1 MPAGRRRDR
10 GAALTLRC
18 WVSARWTIPVPP
30 AHRFPM
36 AKYGLIRDGV
46 LAAGVVAP
54 TEIAEP
60 ERCPRWSLELA
71 HDRGYVGRVVEQ
83 ALEPREVRRIGF
95 PQVPE
100 LAERS
105 LRTTQGTVEAARD
118 ALATGAGLNLAGG
131 THHAGI
137 GFGEGYCVFN
147 DVAVAIRTLQ
157 HEGLLGRAVVID
169 LDVHQ
174 GNGTAEIFAG
184 DPDVVT
190 FSMHG
195 ARNFP
200 WRKIPSTV
208 DVGLD
213 DGTDD
218 ASYLAALEAH
228 LEAVLDRADANL
240 AFYLAGADPYVGD
253 RLGRLGVSIEGLRRR
268 DARVFAACQRRGLP
282 VAMAL
287 AGGYAHDLADLV
299 TIHTNSVREL
309 RRAYAA

>member
-1 MPAGRRRDR
+1 
-10 GAALTLRC
+10 
-18 WVSARWTIPVPP
+18 
-30 AHRFPM
+30 M

-46 LAAGVVAP
+46 LAAGVVAHD
-54 TEIAEP
+54 EMAEP

-118 ALATGAGLNLAGG
+118 ALAEGAGLNLAGG

-137 GFGEGYCVFN
+137 AFGEGYCVFN

-157 HEGLLGRAVVID
+157 HEGLLGRAAVLD

-200 WRKIPSTV
+200 WRKVPSTV
-208 DVGLD
+208 DVALE

-218 ASYLAALEAH
+218 AAYLAALDAH
-228 LEAVLDRADANL
+228 LEDVLDRVAADV
-240 AFYLAGADPYVGD
+240 AFYLAGADPYLGD
-253 RLGRLGVSIEGLRRR
+253 RLGRLRLSIEGLRRR
-268 DARVFAACQRRGLP
+268 DARVFAACRRRGLP
-282 VAMAL
+282 LVMVL
-287 AGGYAHDLADLV
+287 AGGYAHDLADIV